1 MNGLYSNLC
10 WNSKKIES
18 IKTKRKKLL
27 LKVIVF
33 QYLHNCQTQNISQN
47 KNYNAIIK
55 TKYQKKKHKTRQKR
69 SSQNQYFDFFIV
81 LSCSDG
87 FIALSFLTDSNLY
100 TAQYIKAYETRMY
113 QKHIK
118 NITNNNKIRSML
130 LYRHRFIVFYSIPV
144 ACCIL
149 FSFLSCTRM
158 KEILRYSEITTC
170 SKKSSSFHIITRRN
184 FEFETNRKTTK
195 MIQIFCLIFTRP
207 SCPNNSQHIWSSF
220 MMELLLENRTWLK
233 VK

>member
-1 MNGLYSNLC
+1 MDCIQIYVD
-10 WNSKKIES
+10 IR
-18 IKTKRKKLL
+18 KR
-27 LKVIVF
+27 LKVLKRNEKNCFSKLSSFNIYTIVK
-33 QYLHNCQTQNISQN
+33 HRISVR
-47 KNYNAIIK
+47 IK
-55 TKYQKKKHKTRQKR
+55 ITTPSSKPNTKKKKHKTRQKR

-81 LSCSDG
+81 LSCSDR

-118 NITNNNKIRSML
+118 NITKNNIIRSML

-220 MMELLLENRTWLK
+220 MMELLLENRT
-233 VK
+233 